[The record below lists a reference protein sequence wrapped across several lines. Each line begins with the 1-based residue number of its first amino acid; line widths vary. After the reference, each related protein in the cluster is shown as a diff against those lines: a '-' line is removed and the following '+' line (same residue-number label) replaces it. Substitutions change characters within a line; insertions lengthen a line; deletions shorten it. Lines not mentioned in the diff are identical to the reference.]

1 LKFFAVP
8 TILTRTVV
16 YVLGIVVTFI
26 SLEATREYAAH
37 EDTLERAQFDV
48 NNMAITLRNHTS
60 DAIQVTEVLLT
71 SIAER
76 LLGASSPQDAL
87 SIVES
92 LNQVHGDSAIQSSD
106 IAIIAKDG
114 SWITAPL
121 PVAGAQTD
129 GARLALFHHHLQS
142 DELEV
147 YFGRP
152 LKRTSDGEWLLTI
165 SRRVNASDGS
175 FDGVVVATLTAR
187 STASF
192 FQNFIRAARDRV
204 TLISST
210 GRIITEAP
218 YDPERID
225 SRFSIP
231 ADAAPLTVAANVTAR
246 RYVAADTGEA
256 FLVGVD
262 GDPHHG
268 FSLVV
273 AAAESDLLAP
283 WYNGMLQRAGANVLF
298 VLLVLVLG
306 YGLLYQIRK
315 RREGELLLTQR
326 EADFRLLAENGTD
339 IVERYSGEGIRLYV
353 SPAAEQIIGHSPAE
367 LLGSRALDSLPEDM
381 RPLARE
387 AAQRLRRGET
397 ATETLTYRMRHKQG
411 HEIWLESSFRAV
423 AGPDGTLSDLVVTT
437 RDITARKQLELRLEA
452 IATLD
457 GLTGLRNR
465 RTFDAA
471 LAVEVERSHRTGRP
485 LSLLMIDVDRFKL
498 YNDEYGHVAGDACL
512 RSIASVIA
520 MAARRPGD
528 MAARYGGEEMVVL
541 LPDANSAAATFMAG
555 ELCRQLQALSIP
567 HLHNVPWQVATA
579 SIGVSTLE
587 NRPGDPRHDGQW
599 LVSTADMALYQAKH
613 EGRNR
618 AKVAPPPMPNFERE
632 AG

>member
-1 LKFFAVP
+1 
-8 TILTRTVV
+8 
-16 YVLGIVVTFI
+16 
-26 SLEATREYAAH
+26 
-37 EDTLERAQFDV
+37 
-48 NNMAITLRNHTS
+48 M
-60 DAIQVTEVLLT
+60 
-71 SIAER
+71 
-76 LLGASSPQDAL
+76 
-87 SIVES
+87 
-92 LNQVHGDSAIQSSD
+92 
-106 IAIIAKDG
+106 
-114 SWITAPL
+114 
-121 PVAGAQTD
+121 AGAQTD

-165 SRRVNASDGS
+165 SRRINASDGS

-218 YDPERID
+218 YVPERID
-225 SRFSIP
+225 SRFSTP
-231 ADAAPLTVAANVTAR
+231 ANAAPLTAASNVTAR
-246 RYVAADTGEA
+246 RYVAADSGEA

-298 VLLVLVLG
+298 VVLVLG

-397 ATETLTYRMRHKQG
+397 ATETLTYRMRHKHG

-618 AKVAPPPMPNFERE
+618 AKVAPPPMPSFDRE